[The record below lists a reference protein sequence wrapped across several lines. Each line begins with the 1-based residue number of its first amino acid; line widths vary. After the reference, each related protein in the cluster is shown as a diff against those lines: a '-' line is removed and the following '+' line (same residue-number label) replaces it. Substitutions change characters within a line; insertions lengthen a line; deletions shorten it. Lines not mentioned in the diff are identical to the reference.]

1 MTLGNSISS
10 KELVSTETIGSTSDL
25 DRVLSTVSS
34 SLVKLNATALIAI
47 RRISRPSDL
56 IPTTLEILSDLAEG
70 EGQHRKCSK
79 SNLTKHDKNIR
90 EMKYRLKEVK

>member
-10 KELVSTETIGSTSDL
+10 KELVSTETIGPTSDL
-25 DRVLSTVSS
+25 DRVLSTMPS
-34 SLVKLNATALIAI
+34 SLIKLDAAALITI

-70 EGQHRKCSK
+70 ERQHGKCSK
-79 SNLTKHDKNIR
+79 SNLTKHD
-90 EMKYRLKEVK
+90 EMEKIYEK